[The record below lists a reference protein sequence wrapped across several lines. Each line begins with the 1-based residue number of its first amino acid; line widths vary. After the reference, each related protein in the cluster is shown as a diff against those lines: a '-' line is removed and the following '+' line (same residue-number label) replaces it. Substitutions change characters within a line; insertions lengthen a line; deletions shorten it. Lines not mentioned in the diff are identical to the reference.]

1 MRHNLLIVDD
11 EELIRQGLKARIEY
25 LEIDVDE
32 IFEAENGN
40 EALEMVDLHS
50 IDIVITDIKMP
61 DMNGI
66 ELIQEIQK
74 RKNGIQFVVLSGY
87 AEFSYAETAI
97 RLGVKAYLLKPL
109 SNDEL
114 KQTFQRLYEE
124 MESNAKMRYIERQQK
139 KLDREKQEYLLEKDI
154 NAIFAGATDEAL
166 SIDKLEHMMN
176 RNENHAFHKSCVY
189 LAIIHVD
196 KESYKD
202 NGFHKMDHELIRFSV
217 KNVFY
222 EVDSSC
228 EKIIVNS
235 LSDYNKLYGIF
246 IMDDEKRLRNEIERI
261 FLKMRSVLEK
271 KMEIYLTFGVSRC
284 AEDIRIDSV
293 KEAANNSVQAAKNKI
308 ESLKA
313 EEAKKAEEAA
323 KNNAANSSNTTSSNN
338 SSSQPSSDG
347 KYKKTLSMEATAY
360 SGGTLTA
367 MGLKPV
373 RDPGGISTIAVDPS
387 VIPLGS
393 KVYIPGYGYA
403 IASDTGGVIK
413 GNIIDLYMNS
423 HDEFISW
430 GRRQVTLHIVAYPG
444 EW

>member
-1 MRHNLLIVDD
+1 MQKRILSALIAMA
-11 EELIRQGLKARIEY
+11 I
-25 LEIDVDE
+25 
-32 IFEAENGN
+32 
-40 EALEMVDLHS
+40 S
-50 IDIVITDIKMP
+50 ISATHVVFADTVNDKKST
-61 DMNGI
+61 
-66 ELIQEIQK
+66 IQENK
-74 RKNGIQFVVLSGY
+74 
-87 AEFSYAETAI
+87 
-97 RLGVKAYLLKPL
+97 VKYSQLDNEVISLN
-109 SNDEL
+109 S
-114 KQTFQRLYEE
+114 QV
-124 MESNAKMRYIERQQK
+124 S
-139 KLDREKQEYLLEKDI
+139 KL
-154 NAIFAGATDEAL
+154 N
-166 SIDKLEHMMN
+166 
-176 RNENHAFHKSCVY
+176 
-189 LAIIHVD
+189 
-196 KESYKD
+196 
-202 NGFHKMDHELIRFSV
+202 
-217 KNVFY
+217 
-222 EVDSSC
+222 
-228 EKIIVNS
+228 
-235 LSDYNKLYGIF
+235 
-246 IMDDEKRLRNEIERI
+246 NEIEDLNAKLEDNKAKMKDTEEN
-261 FLKMRSVLEK
+261 LKETESKVSTLKTEIDEKQSVLGKRMRAMYKSKDSMNPVVFLLKSEDLSDLITRIDALARVTALDKNLIQSLDEQKDSLNSDIK
-271 KMEIYLTFGVSRC
+271 KLERDKAELKELKASTEESLKTLDSKKIEEQKKIDELNKQKEAVLEVIKENEMSLISHSVSVINSSSSINELES
-284 AEDIRIDSV
+284 AVSTLNQLIPQLNIDSV

-323 KNNAANSSNTTSSNN
+323 KNNATNSSNTTSSNS

-423 HDEFISW
+423 HDECISW

>member
-1 MRHNLLIVDD
+1 MQKRILSALIAMA
-11 EELIRQGLKARIEY
+11 I
-25 LEIDVDE
+25 
-32 IFEAENGN
+32 
-40 EALEMVDLHS
+40 S
-50 IDIVITDIKMP
+50 ISATHVVFADTVNDKKST
-61 DMNGI
+61 
-66 ELIQEIQK
+66 IQENK
-74 RKNGIQFVVLSGY
+74 
-87 AEFSYAETAI
+87 
-97 RLGVKAYLLKPL
+97 VKYSQLDNEVISLN
-109 SNDEL
+109 S
-114 KQTFQRLYEE
+114 QV
-124 MESNAKMRYIERQQK
+124 S
-139 KLDREKQEYLLEKDI
+139 KL
-154 NAIFAGATDEAL
+154 N
-166 SIDKLEHMMN
+166 
-176 RNENHAFHKSCVY
+176 
-189 LAIIHVD
+189 
-196 KESYKD
+196 
-202 NGFHKMDHELIRFSV
+202 
-217 KNVFY
+217 
-222 EVDSSC
+222 
-228 EKIIVNS
+228 
-235 LSDYNKLYGIF
+235 
-246 IMDDEKRLRNEIERI
+246 NEIEDLNAKLEDNKAKMKDTEEN
-261 FLKMRSVLEK
+261 LKETESKVSTLKTEIDEKQSVLGKRMRAMYKSKDSMNPVVFLLKSEDLSDLITRIDALARVTALDKNLIQSLDEQKDSLNSDIK
-271 KMEIYLTFGVSRC
+271 KLERDKAELKELKASTEESLKTLDSKKIEEQKKIDELNKQKEAVLEVIKENEMSLISHSVSVINSSSSISEIESAVSTLNQL
-284 AEDIRIDSV
+284 IPQLNIDSV

-423 HDEFISW
+423 HDECISW
-430 GRRQVTLHIVAYPG
+430 GRRQVTLQIVAYPG

>member
-1 MRHNLLIVDD
+1 MQKRILSALIAMA
-11 EELIRQGLKARIEY
+11 I
-25 LEIDVDE
+25 
-32 IFEAENGN
+32 
-40 EALEMVDLHS
+40 S
-50 IDIVITDIKMP
+50 ISATHVVFADTVNDKKST
-61 DMNGI
+61 
-66 ELIQEIQK
+66 IQENK
-74 RKNGIQFVVLSGY
+74 
-87 AEFSYAETAI
+87 
-97 RLGVKAYLLKPL
+97 VKYSQLDNEVISLN
-109 SNDEL
+109 S
-114 KQTFQRLYEE
+114 QV
-124 MESNAKMRYIERQQK
+124 S
-139 KLDREKQEYLLEKDI
+139 KL
-154 NAIFAGATDEAL
+154 N
-166 SIDKLEHMMN
+166 
-176 RNENHAFHKSCVY
+176 
-189 LAIIHVD
+189 
-196 KESYKD
+196 
-202 NGFHKMDHELIRFSV
+202 
-217 KNVFY
+217 
-222 EVDSSC
+222 
-228 EKIIVNS
+228 
-235 LSDYNKLYGIF
+235 
-246 IMDDEKRLRNEIERI
+246 NEIEDLNAKLEDNKAKMKDTEEN
-261 FLKMRSVLEK
+261 LKETESKVSTLKTEIDEKQSVLGKRMRAMYKSKDSMNPVVFLLKSEDLSDLITRIDALARVTALDKNLIQSLDEQKDSLNSDIK
-271 KMEIYLTFGVSRC
+271 KLERDKAELKELKASTEESLKTLDSKKIEEQKKIDELNKQKEAGFLEVIKENEMSLISHSVSVINSSSSINELES
-284 AEDIRIDSV
+284 AVSTLNQLIPQLNIDSV

-423 HDEFISW
+423 HDECISW

>member
-1 MRHNLLIVDD
+1 MQKRILSALIAMA
-11 EELIRQGLKARIEY
+11 I
-25 LEIDVDE
+25 
-32 IFEAENGN
+32 
-40 EALEMVDLHS
+40 S
-50 IDIVITDIKMP
+50 ISATHVVFADTVNDKKST
-61 DMNGI
+61 
-66 ELIQEIQK
+66 IQENK
-74 RKNGIQFVVLSGY
+74 
-87 AEFSYAETAI
+87 
-97 RLGVKAYLLKPL
+97 VKYSQLDNEVISLN
-109 SNDEL
+109 S
-114 KQTFQRLYEE
+114 QV
-124 MESNAKMRYIERQQK
+124 S
-139 KLDREKQEYLLEKDI
+139 KL
-154 NAIFAGATDEAL
+154 N
-166 SIDKLEHMMN
+166 
-176 RNENHAFHKSCVY
+176 
-189 LAIIHVD
+189 
-196 KESYKD
+196 
-202 NGFHKMDHELIRFSV
+202 
-217 KNVFY
+217 
-222 EVDSSC
+222 
-228 EKIIVNS
+228 
-235 LSDYNKLYGIF
+235 
-246 IMDDEKRLRNEIERI
+246 NEIEDLNAKLEDNKAKMKDTEEN
-261 FLKMRSVLEK
+261 LKETESKVSTLKTEIDEKQSVLGKRMRAMYKSKDSMNPVVFLLKSEDLSDLITRIDALARVTALDKNLIQSLDEQKDSLKSDIK
-271 KMEIYLTFGVSRC
+271 KLERDKAELKELKASTEESLKTLDSKKIEEQKKIDELNKQKEAVLEVIKENEMSLISHSVSVINSSSSINELES
-284 AEDIRIDSV
+284 AVSTLNQLIPQLNIDSV

-423 HDEFISW
+423 HDECISW

>member
-1 MRHNLLIVDD
+1 MQKRFLSALIAMA
-11 EELIRQGLKARIEY
+11 I
-25 LEIDVDE
+25 
-32 IFEAENGN
+32 
-40 EALEMVDLHS
+40 S
-50 IDIVITDIKMP
+50 ISATHVVFADTVNDKKST
-61 DMNGI
+61 
-66 ELIQEIQK
+66 IQENK
-74 RKNGIQFVVLSGY
+74 
-87 AEFSYAETAI
+87 
-97 RLGVKAYLLKPL
+97 VKYSQLDNEVISLN
-109 SNDEL
+109 S
-114 KQTFQRLYEE
+114 QV
-124 MESNAKMRYIERQQK
+124 S
-139 KLDREKQEYLLEKDI
+139 KL
-154 NAIFAGATDEAL
+154 N
-166 SIDKLEHMMN
+166 
-176 RNENHAFHKSCVY
+176 
-189 LAIIHVD
+189 
-196 KESYKD
+196 
-202 NGFHKMDHELIRFSV
+202 
-217 KNVFY
+217 
-222 EVDSSC
+222 
-228 EKIIVNS
+228 
-235 LSDYNKLYGIF
+235 
-246 IMDDEKRLRNEIERI
+246 NEIEDLNAKLEDNKAKMKDTEEN
-261 FLKMRSVLEK
+261 LKETESKVSTLKTEIDEKQSVLGKRMRAMYKSKDSMNPVVFLLKSEDLSDLITRIDALARVTALDKNLIQSLDEQKDSLNSDIK
-271 KMEIYLTFGVSRC
+271 KLERDKAELKELKASTEESLKTLDSKKIEEQKKIDELNKQKEAVLEVIKENEMSLISHSVSVINSSSSINELES
-284 AEDIRIDSV
+284 AVSTLNQLIPQLNIDSV

-423 HDEFISW
+423 HDECISW

>member
-1 MRHNLLIVDD
+1 MQKRILSALIAMA
-11 EELIRQGLKARIEY
+11 I
-25 LEIDVDE
+25 
-32 IFEAENGN
+32 
-40 EALEMVDLHS
+40 S
-50 IDIVITDIKMP
+50 ISATHVVFADTVNDKKST
-61 DMNGI
+61 
-66 ELIQEIQK
+66 IQENK
-74 RKNGIQFVVLSGY
+74 
-87 AEFSYAETAI
+87 
-97 RLGVKAYLLKPL
+97 VKYSQLDNEVISLN
-109 SNDEL
+109 S
-114 KQTFQRLYEE
+114 QV
-124 MESNAKMRYIERQQK
+124 S
-139 KLDREKQEYLLEKDI
+139 KL
-154 NAIFAGATDEAL
+154 N
-166 SIDKLEHMMN
+166 
-176 RNENHAFHKSCVY
+176 
-189 LAIIHVD
+189 
-196 KESYKD
+196 
-202 NGFHKMDHELIRFSV
+202 
-217 KNVFY
+217 
-222 EVDSSC
+222 
-228 EKIIVNS
+228 
-235 LSDYNKLYGIF
+235 
-246 IMDDEKRLRNEIERI
+246 NEIEDLNAKLEDNKAKMKDTEEN
-261 FLKMRSVLEK
+261 LKETESKVSTLKTEIDEKQSVLGKRMRAMYKSKDSMNPVVFLLKSEDLSDLITRIDALARVTALDKNLIQSLDEQKDSLNSDIK
-271 KMEIYLTFGVSRC
+271 KLERDKAELKELKASTEESLKTLDSKKIEEQKKIDELNKQKEAVLEVIKENEMSLISHSVSVINSSSSINELES
-284 AEDIRIDSV
+284 AVSTLNQLIPQLNIDSV

-313 EEAKKAEEAA
+313 EEAKKVEEAA

-423 HDEFISW
+423 HDECISW

>member
-1 MRHNLLIVDD
+1 MQKRILSALIAMA
-11 EELIRQGLKARIEY
+11 I
-25 LEIDVDE
+25 
-32 IFEAENGN
+32 
-40 EALEMVDLHS
+40 S
-50 IDIVITDIKMP
+50 ISATHVVFADTVNDKKST
-61 DMNGI
+61 
-66 ELIQEIQK
+66 IQENK
-74 RKNGIQFVVLSGY
+74 
-87 AEFSYAETAI
+87 
-97 RLGVKAYLLKPL
+97 VKYSQLDNEVISLN
-109 SNDEL
+109 S
-114 KQTFQRLYEE
+114 QV
-124 MESNAKMRYIERQQK
+124 S
-139 KLDREKQEYLLEKDI
+139 KL
-154 NAIFAGATDEAL
+154 N
-166 SIDKLEHMMN
+166 
-176 RNENHAFHKSCVY
+176 
-189 LAIIHVD
+189 
-196 KESYKD
+196 
-202 NGFHKMDHELIRFSV
+202 
-217 KNVFY
+217 
-222 EVDSSC
+222 
-228 EKIIVNS
+228 
-235 LSDYNKLYGIF
+235 
-246 IMDDEKRLRNEIERI
+246 NEIEDLNAKLEDNKAKMKDTEEN
-261 FLKMRSVLEK
+261 LKETESKVSTLKTEIDEKQSVLGKRMRAMYKSKDSMNPVVFLLKSEDLSDLITRIDALARVTALDKNLIQSLDEQKDSLNSDIK
-271 KMEIYLTFGVSRC
+271 KLERDKAELKELKASTEESLKTLDSKKIEEQKKIDELNKQKEAVLEVIKENEMSLISHSVSVINSSSSIN
-284 AEDIRIDSV
+284 ELESVVSTLNQLIPQLNIDSV

-313 EEAKKAEEAA
+313 EEAKKVEEAA

-423 HDEFISW
+423 HDECISW

>member
-1 MRHNLLIVDD
+1 MQKRILSALIAMA
-11 EELIRQGLKARIEY
+11 I
-25 LEIDVDE
+25 
-32 IFEAENGN
+32 
-40 EALEMVDLHS
+40 S
-50 IDIVITDIKMP
+50 ISATHVVFADTVNDKKST
-61 DMNGI
+61 
-66 ELIQEIQK
+66 IQENK
-74 RKNGIQFVVLSGY
+74 
-87 AEFSYAETAI
+87 
-97 RLGVKAYLLKPL
+97 VKYSQLDNEVISLN
-109 SNDEL
+109 S
-114 KQTFQRLYEE
+114 QV
-124 MESNAKMRYIERQQK
+124 S
-139 KLDREKQEYLLEKDI
+139 KL
-154 NAIFAGATDEAL
+154 N
-166 SIDKLEHMMN
+166 
-176 RNENHAFHKSCVY
+176 
-189 LAIIHVD
+189 
-196 KESYKD
+196 
-202 NGFHKMDHELIRFSV
+202 
-217 KNVFY
+217 
-222 EVDSSC
+222 
-228 EKIIVNS
+228 
-235 LSDYNKLYGIF
+235 
-246 IMDDEKRLRNEIERI
+246 NEIEELNAKLADNKAKMKDTEEN
-261 FLKMRSVLEK
+261 LKETESKVSTLKTEIDEKQSVLGKRMRAMYKSKDSMNPVVFLLKSEDLSDLITRIDALARVTALDKNLIQSLDEQKDSLNSDIK
-271 KMEIYLTFGVSRC
+271 KLERDKAELKELKASTEESLKTLDSKKIEEQKKIDELNKQKEAVLEVIKENEMSLISHSVSVINSSSSINELES
-284 AEDIRIDSV
+284 AVSTLNQLIPQLNIDSV

-423 HDEFISW
+423 HDECISW

>member
-1 MRHNLLIVDD
+1 MQKRILSALIAMA
-11 EELIRQGLKARIEY
+11 I
-25 LEIDVDE
+25 
-32 IFEAENGN
+32 
-40 EALEMVDLHS
+40 S
-50 IDIVITDIKMP
+50 ISATHVVFADTVNDKKST
-61 DMNGI
+61 
-66 ELIQEIQK
+66 IQENK
-74 RKNGIQFVVLSGY
+74 
-87 AEFSYAETAI
+87 
-97 RLGVKAYLLKPL
+97 VKYSQLDNEVISLN
-109 SNDEL
+109 S
-114 KQTFQRLYEE
+114 QV
-124 MESNAKMRYIERQQK
+124 S
-139 KLDREKQEYLLEKDI
+139 KL
-154 NAIFAGATDEAL
+154 N
-166 SIDKLEHMMN
+166 
-176 RNENHAFHKSCVY
+176 
-189 LAIIHVD
+189 
-196 KESYKD
+196 
-202 NGFHKMDHELIRFSV
+202 
-217 KNVFY
+217 
-222 EVDSSC
+222 
-228 EKIIVNS
+228 
-235 LSDYNKLYGIF
+235 
-246 IMDDEKRLRNEIERI
+246 NEIEDLNAKLEDNKAKMKDTEEN
-261 FLKMRSVLEK
+261 LKETESKVSTLKTEIDEKQSVLGKRMRAMYKSKDSMNPVVFLLKSEDLSDLITRIDALARVTALDKNLIQSLDEQKDSLNSDIK
-271 KMEIYLTFGVSRC
+271 KLERDKAELKELKASTEESLKTLDSKKIEEQKKIDELNKQKEAVLEVIKENEMSLISHSVSVINSSSSINELES
-284 AEDIRIDSV
+284 AVSTLNQLIPQLNIDSV

-347 KYKKTLSMEATAY
+347 KYNKTLSMEATAY

-423 HDEFISW
+423 HDECISW

>member
-1 MRHNLLIVDD
+1 MQKRILSALIAMA
-11 EELIRQGLKARIEY
+11 I
-25 LEIDVDE
+25 
-32 IFEAENGN
+32 
-40 EALEMVDLHS
+40 S
-50 IDIVITDIKMP
+50 ISATHVVFADTVNDKKST
-61 DMNGI
+61 
-66 ELIQEIQK
+66 IQENK
-74 RKNGIQFVVLSGY
+74 
-87 AEFSYAETAI
+87 
-97 RLGVKAYLLKPL
+97 VKYSQLDNEVISLN
-109 SNDEL
+109 S
-114 KQTFQRLYEE
+114 QV
-124 MESNAKMRYIERQQK
+124 S
-139 KLDREKQEYLLEKDI
+139 KL
-154 NAIFAGATDEAL
+154 N
-166 SIDKLEHMMN
+166 
-176 RNENHAFHKSCVY
+176 
-189 LAIIHVD
+189 
-196 KESYKD
+196 
-202 NGFHKMDHELIRFSV
+202 
-217 KNVFY
+217 
-222 EVDSSC
+222 
-228 EKIIVNS
+228 
-235 LSDYNKLYGIF
+235 
-246 IMDDEKRLRNEIERI
+246 NEIEDLNAKLEDNKAKMKDTEEN
-261 FLKMRSVLEK
+261 LKETESKVSTLKTEIDEKQSVLGKRMRAMYKSKDSMNPVVFLLKSEDLSDLITRIDALARVTALDKNLIQSLDEQKDSLNSDIK
-271 KMEIYLTFGVSRC
+271 KLERDKAELKELKASTEESIKTLDSKKIEEQKKIDELNKQKEAVLEVIKENEMSLISHSVSVINSSSSINELES
-284 AEDIRIDSV
+284 AVSTLNQLIPQLNIDSV

-423 HDEFISW
+423 HDECISW

>member
-1 MRHNLLIVDD
+1 MQKRFLSALI
-11 EELIRQGLKARIEY
+11 A
-25 LEIDVDE
+25 
-32 IFEAENGN
+32 
-40 EALEMVDLHS
+40 MS
-50 IDIVITDIKMP
+50 ISISATHVVFADTVNDKKST
-61 DMNGI
+61 
-66 ELIQEIQK
+66 IQENK
-74 RKNGIQFVVLSGY
+74 
-87 AEFSYAETAI
+87 
-97 RLGVKAYLLKPL
+97 VKYSQLDNEVISLN
-109 SNDEL
+109 S
-114 KQTFQRLYEE
+114 QV
-124 MESNAKMRYIERQQK
+124 S
-139 KLDREKQEYLLEKDI
+139 KL
-154 NAIFAGATDEAL
+154 N
-166 SIDKLEHMMN
+166 
-176 RNENHAFHKSCVY
+176 
-189 LAIIHVD
+189 
-196 KESYKD
+196 
-202 NGFHKMDHELIRFSV
+202 
-217 KNVFY
+217 
-222 EVDSSC
+222 
-228 EKIIVNS
+228 
-235 LSDYNKLYGIF
+235 
-246 IMDDEKRLRNEIERI
+246 NEIEDLNAKLEDNKAKMKDTEEN
-261 FLKMRSVLEK
+261 LKETESKVSTLKTEIDEKQSVLGKRMRAMYKSKDSMNPVVFLLKSEDLSDLITRIDALARVTALDKNLIQSLDEQKDSLNSDIK
-271 KMEIYLTFGVSRC
+271 KLERDKAELKELKASTEESLKTLDSKKIEEQKKIDELNKQKEAVLEVIKENEMSLISHSVSVINSSSSINELES
-284 AEDIRIDSV
+284 AVSTLNQLIPQLNIDSV

-423 HDEFISW
+423 HDECISW

>member
-1 MRHNLLIVDD
+1 MQKRILSALIAMA
-11 EELIRQGLKARIEY
+11 I
-25 LEIDVDE
+25 
-32 IFEAENGN
+32 
-40 EALEMVDLHS
+40 S
-50 IDIVITDIKMP
+50 ISATHVVFADTVNDKKST
-61 DMNGI
+61 
-66 ELIQEIQK
+66 IQENK
-74 RKNGIQFVVLSGY
+74 
-87 AEFSYAETAI
+87 
-97 RLGVKAYLLKPL
+97 VKYSQLDNEVISLN
-109 SNDEL
+109 S
-114 KQTFQRLYEE
+114 QV
-124 MESNAKMRYIERQQK
+124 S
-139 KLDREKQEYLLEKDI
+139 KL
-154 NAIFAGATDEAL
+154 N
-166 SIDKLEHMMN
+166 
-176 RNENHAFHKSCVY
+176 
-189 LAIIHVD
+189 
-196 KESYKD
+196 
-202 NGFHKMDHELIRFSV
+202 
-217 KNVFY
+217 
-222 EVDSSC
+222 
-228 EKIIVNS
+228 
-235 LSDYNKLYGIF
+235 
-246 IMDDEKRLRNEIERI
+246 NEIEELNAKLADNKAKMKDTEES
-261 FLKMRSVLEK
+261 LKETESKVSTLKTEIDEKQSVLGKRMRAMYKSKDSMNPVVFLLKSEDLSDLITRIDALARVTALDKNLIQSLDEQKDSLNSDIK
-271 KMEIYLTFGVSRC
+271 KLERDKAELKELKASTEESLKTLDSKKIEEQKKIDELNKQKEAVLEVIKENEMSLISHSVSVINSSSSINELES
-284 AEDIRIDSV
+284 AVSTLNQLIPQLNIDSV

-403 IASDTGGVIK
+403 IASDTGGIIK

-423 HDEFISW
+423 HDECISW

>member
-1 MRHNLLIVDD
+1 MQKRILSALIAMA
-11 EELIRQGLKARIEY
+11 I
-25 LEIDVDE
+25 
-32 IFEAENGN
+32 
-40 EALEMVDLHS
+40 S
-50 IDIVITDIKMP
+50 IPATHVVFADTVNDKKST
-61 DMNGI
+61 
-66 ELIQEIQK
+66 IQENK
-74 RKNGIQFVVLSGY
+74 
-87 AEFSYAETAI
+87 
-97 RLGVKAYLLKPL
+97 VKYSQLDNEVISLN
-109 SNDEL
+109 S
-114 KQTFQRLYEE
+114 QV
-124 MESNAKMRYIERQQK
+124 S
-139 KLDREKQEYLLEKDI
+139 KL
-154 NAIFAGATDEAL
+154 N
-166 SIDKLEHMMN
+166 
-176 RNENHAFHKSCVY
+176 
-189 LAIIHVD
+189 
-196 KESYKD
+196 
-202 NGFHKMDHELIRFSV
+202 
-217 KNVFY
+217 
-222 EVDSSC
+222 
-228 EKIIVNS
+228 
-235 LSDYNKLYGIF
+235 
-246 IMDDEKRLRNEIERI
+246 NEIEDLNAKLEDNKAKMKDTEEN
-261 FLKMRSVLEK
+261 LKETESKVSTLKTEIDEKQSVLGKRMRAMYKSKDSMNPVVFLLKSEDLSDLITRIDALARVTALDKNLIQSLDEQKDSLNSDIK
-271 KMEIYLTFGVSRC
+271 KLERDKAELKELKASTEESLKTLDSKKIEEQKKIDELNKQKEAVLEVIKENEMSLISHSVSVINSSSSINELES
-284 AEDIRIDSV
+284 AVSTLNQLIPQLNIDSV

-423 HDEFISW
+423 HDECISW

>member
-1 MRHNLLIVDD
+1 MQKRILSALIAMA
-11 EELIRQGLKARIEY
+11 I
-25 LEIDVDE
+25 
-32 IFEAENGN
+32 
-40 EALEMVDLHS
+40 S
-50 IDIVITDIKMP
+50 ISATHVVFADTVNDKKST
-61 DMNGI
+61 
-66 ELIQEIQK
+66 IQENK
-74 RKNGIQFVVLSGY
+74 
-87 AEFSYAETAI
+87 
-97 RLGVKAYLLKPL
+97 VKYSQLDNEVISLN
-109 SNDEL
+109 S
-114 KQTFQRLYEE
+114 QV
-124 MESNAKMRYIERQQK
+124 S
-139 KLDREKQEYLLEKDI
+139 KL
-154 NAIFAGATDEAL
+154 N
-166 SIDKLEHMMN
+166 
-176 RNENHAFHKSCVY
+176 
-189 LAIIHVD
+189 
-196 KESYKD
+196 
-202 NGFHKMDHELIRFSV
+202 
-217 KNVFY
+217 
-222 EVDSSC
+222 
-228 EKIIVNS
+228 
-235 LSDYNKLYGIF
+235 
-246 IMDDEKRLRNEIERI
+246 NEIEDLNAKLEDNKAKMKDTEEN
-261 FLKMRSVLEK
+261 LKETESKVSTLKTEIDEKQSVLGKRMRAMYKSKDSMNPVVFLLKSEDLSDLITRLDALARVAALDKNLIKSLDEQKDSLNSDIK
-271 KMEIYLTFGVSRC
+271 KLERDKAELKELKASTEESLKTLDSKKIEEQKKIDELNKQKEAVLEVIKENEMSLISHSVSVINSSSSINELES
-284 AEDIRIDSV
+284 AVSTLNQLIPQLNIDSV

-423 HDEFISW
+423 HDECISW

>member
-1 MRHNLLIVDD
+1 MQKRILSALIAMA
-11 EELIRQGLKARIEY
+11 I
-25 LEIDVDE
+25 
-32 IFEAENGN
+32 
-40 EALEMVDLHS
+40 S
-50 IDIVITDIKMP
+50 ISATHVVFADTVNDKKST
-61 DMNGI
+61 
-66 ELIQEIQK
+66 IQENK
-74 RKNGIQFVVLSGY
+74 
-87 AEFSYAETAI
+87 
-97 RLGVKAYLLKPL
+97 VKYSQLDNEVISLN
-109 SNDEL
+109 S
-114 KQTFQRLYEE
+114 QV
-124 MESNAKMRYIERQQK
+124 S
-139 KLDREKQEYLLEKDI
+139 KL
-154 NAIFAGATDEAL
+154 N
-166 SIDKLEHMMN
+166 
-176 RNENHAFHKSCVY
+176 
-189 LAIIHVD
+189 
-196 KESYKD
+196 
-202 NGFHKMDHELIRFSV
+202 
-217 KNVFY
+217 
-222 EVDSSC
+222 
-228 EKIIVNS
+228 
-235 LSDYNKLYGIF
+235 
-246 IMDDEKRLRNEIERI
+246 NEIEDLNAKLEDNKAKMKDTEEN
-261 FLKMRSVLEK
+261 LKETESKVSTLKTEIDEKQSVLGKRMRAMYKSKDSMNPVVFLLKSEDLSDLITRIDALARVTALDKNLIQSLDEQKDSLNSDIK
-271 KMEIYLTFGVSRC
+271 KLERDKAELKELKASTEESLKTLDSKKIEEQKKIDELNKQKEAVLEVIKENEMSLISHSVSVINSSSSINELEIAVSTLNQL
-284 AEDIRIDSV
+284 IPQLNIDSV

-323 KNNAANSSNTTSSNN
+323 KNNAVNSSNTTSSNN

-423 HDEFISW
+423 HDECISW

>member
-1 MRHNLLIVDD
+1 MQKRILSALIAMA
-11 EELIRQGLKARIEY
+11 I
-25 LEIDVDE
+25 
-32 IFEAENGN
+32 
-40 EALEMVDLHS
+40 S
-50 IDIVITDIKMP
+50 ISANHVVFADTVNDKKST
-61 DMNGI
+61 
-66 ELIQEIQK
+66 IQENK
-74 RKNGIQFVVLSGY
+74 
-87 AEFSYAETAI
+87 
-97 RLGVKAYLLKPL
+97 VKYSQLDNEVISLN
-109 SNDEL
+109 S
-114 KQTFQRLYEE
+114 QV
-124 MESNAKMRYIERQQK
+124 S
-139 KLDREKQEYLLEKDI
+139 KL
-154 NAIFAGATDEAL
+154 N
-166 SIDKLEHMMN
+166 
-176 RNENHAFHKSCVY
+176 
-189 LAIIHVD
+189 
-196 KESYKD
+196 
-202 NGFHKMDHELIRFSV
+202 
-217 KNVFY
+217 
-222 EVDSSC
+222 
-228 EKIIVNS
+228 
-235 LSDYNKLYGIF
+235 
-246 IMDDEKRLRNEIERI
+246 NEIEDLNAKLEDNKAKMKDTEEN
-261 FLKMRSVLEK
+261 LKETESKVSTLKTEIDEKQSVLGKRMRAMYKSKDSMNPVVFLLKSEDLSDLITRIDALARVTALDKNLIQSLDEQKDSLNSDIK
-271 KMEIYLTFGVSRC
+271 KLERDKAELKELKASTEESLKTLDSKKIEEQKKIDELNKQKEAVLEVIKENEMSLISQSVSVINSSSSINELES
-284 AEDIRIDSV
+284 AVSTLNQLIPQLNIDSV

-423 HDEFISW
+423 HDECISW

>member
-1 MRHNLLIVDD
+1 MQKRILSALIAMA
-11 EELIRQGLKARIEY
+11 I
-25 LEIDVDE
+25 
-32 IFEAENGN
+32 
-40 EALEMVDLHS
+40 S
-50 IDIVITDIKMP
+50 ISANHVVFADTVNDKKST
-61 DMNGI
+61 
-66 ELIQEIQK
+66 IQENK
-74 RKNGIQFVVLSGY
+74 
-87 AEFSYAETAI
+87 
-97 RLGVKAYLLKPL
+97 VKYSQLDNEVISLN
-109 SNDEL
+109 S
-114 KQTFQRLYEE
+114 QV
-124 MESNAKMRYIERQQK
+124 S
-139 KLDREKQEYLLEKDI
+139 KL
-154 NAIFAGATDEAL
+154 N
-166 SIDKLEHMMN
+166 
-176 RNENHAFHKSCVY
+176 
-189 LAIIHVD
+189 
-196 KESYKD
+196 
-202 NGFHKMDHELIRFSV
+202 
-217 KNVFY
+217 
-222 EVDSSC
+222 
-228 EKIIVNS
+228 
-235 LSDYNKLYGIF
+235 
-246 IMDDEKRLRNEIERI
+246 NEIEDLNAKLEDNKAKMKDTEEN
-261 FLKMRSVLEK
+261 LKETESKVSTLKTEIDEKQSVLGKRMRAMYKSKDSMNPVVFLLKSEDLSDLITRIDALARVTALDKNLIQSLDEQKDSLNSDIK
-271 KMEIYLTFGVSRC
+271 KLERDKAELKELKASTEESLKTLDSKKIEEQKKIDELNKQKEAVLEVIKENEMSLISHSVSVINSSSSINELES
-284 AEDIRIDSV
+284 AVSTLNQLIPQLNIDSV

-338 SSSQPSSDG
+338 SSSQHSSDG

-423 HDEFISW
+423 HDECISW

>member
-1 MRHNLLIVDD
+1 MQKRILSALIAMA
-11 EELIRQGLKARIEY
+11 I
-25 LEIDVDE
+25 
-32 IFEAENGN
+32 
-40 EALEMVDLHS
+40 S
-50 IDIVITDIKMP
+50 ISATHVVFADTVNDKKST
-61 DMNGI
+61 
-66 ELIQEIQK
+66 IQENK
-74 RKNGIQFVVLSGY
+74 
-87 AEFSYAETAI
+87 
-97 RLGVKAYLLKPL
+97 VKYSQLDNEVISLN
-109 SNDEL
+109 S
-114 KQTFQRLYEE
+114 QV
-124 MESNAKMRYIERQQK
+124 S
-139 KLDREKQEYLLEKDI
+139 KL
-154 NAIFAGATDEAL
+154 N
-166 SIDKLEHMMN
+166 
-176 RNENHAFHKSCVY
+176 
-189 LAIIHVD
+189 
-196 KESYKD
+196 
-202 NGFHKMDHELIRFSV
+202 
-217 KNVFY
+217 
-222 EVDSSC
+222 
-228 EKIIVNS
+228 
-235 LSDYNKLYGIF
+235 
-246 IMDDEKRLRNEIERI
+246 NEIEDLNAKLEDNKAKMKDTEEN
-261 FLKMRSVLEK
+261 LKETESKVSTLKTEIDKKQSVLGKRMRAMYKSKDSMNPVVFLLKSEDLSDLITRIDALARVTALDKNLIQSLDEQKDSLNSDIK
-271 KMEIYLTFGVSRC
+271 KLERDKAELKELKASTEESLKTLDSKKIEEQKKIDELNKQKEAVLEVIKENEMSLISHSVSVINSSSSINELES
-284 AEDIRIDSV
+284 AVSTLNQLIPQLNIDSV

-423 HDEFISW
+423 HDECISW

>member
-1 MRHNLLIVDD
+1 MQKRILSALIAMA
-11 EELIRQGLKARIEY
+11 I
-25 LEIDVDE
+25 
-32 IFEAENGN
+32 
-40 EALEMVDLHS
+40 S
-50 IDIVITDIKMP
+50 ISATHVVFADTVNDKKST
-61 DMNGI
+61 
-66 ELIQEIQK
+66 IQENK
-74 RKNGIQFVVLSGY
+74 
-87 AEFSYAETAI
+87 
-97 RLGVKAYLLKPL
+97 VKYSQLDNEVISLN
-109 SNDEL
+109 S
-114 KQTFQRLYEE
+114 QV
-124 MESNAKMRYIERQQK
+124 S
-139 KLDREKQEYLLEKDI
+139 KL
-154 NAIFAGATDEAL
+154 N
-166 SIDKLEHMMN
+166 
-176 RNENHAFHKSCVY
+176 
-189 LAIIHVD
+189 
-196 KESYKD
+196 
-202 NGFHKMDHELIRFSV
+202 
-217 KNVFY
+217 
-222 EVDSSC
+222 
-228 EKIIVNS
+228 
-235 LSDYNKLYGIF
+235 
-246 IMDDEKRLRNEIERI
+246 NEIEDLNAKLEDNKAKMKDTEEN
-261 FLKMRSVLEK
+261 LKETESKVSTLKTEIDEKQSVLGKRMRAMYKSKDSMNPVVFLLKSEDLSVLITRIDALARVTALDKNLIQSLDEQKDSLNSDIK
-271 KMEIYLTFGVSRC
+271 KLERDKAELKELKASTEESLKTLDSKKIEEQKKIDELNKQKEAVLEVIKENEMSLISHSVSVINSSSSINELES
-284 AEDIRIDSV
+284 AVSTLNQLIPQLNIDSV

-423 HDEFISW
+423 HDECISW

>member
-1 MRHNLLIVDD
+1 MQKRILSALIAMA
-11 EELIRQGLKARIEY
+11 I
-25 LEIDVDE
+25 
-32 IFEAENGN
+32 
-40 EALEMVDLHS
+40 S
-50 IDIVITDIKMP
+50 ISATHVVFADTVNDKKST
-61 DMNGI
+61 
-66 ELIQEIQK
+66 IQENK
-74 RKNGIQFVVLSGY
+74 
-87 AEFSYAETAI
+87 
-97 RLGVKAYLLKPL
+97 VKYSQLDNEVISLN
-109 SNDEL
+109 S
-114 KQTFQRLYEE
+114 QV
-124 MESNAKMRYIERQQK
+124 S
-139 KLDREKQEYLLEKDI
+139 KL
-154 NAIFAGATDEAL
+154 N
-166 SIDKLEHMMN
+166 
-176 RNENHAFHKSCVY
+176 
-189 LAIIHVD
+189 
-196 KESYKD
+196 
-202 NGFHKMDHELIRFSV
+202 
-217 KNVFY
+217 
-222 EVDSSC
+222 
-228 EKIIVNS
+228 
-235 LSDYNKLYGIF
+235 
-246 IMDDEKRLRNEIERI
+246 NEIEDLNAKLEDKKAKMKDTEEN
-261 FLKMRSVLEK
+261 LKETESKVSTLKTEIDEKQSVLGKRMRAMYKSKDSMNPVVFLLKSEDLSDLITRIDALARVTALDKNLIQSLDEQKDSLNSDIK
-271 KMEIYLTFGVSRC
+271 KLERDKAELKELKASTEESLKTLDSKKIEEQKKIDELNKQKEAVLEVIKENEMSLISHSVSVINSSSSINELES
-284 AEDIRIDSV
+284 AVSTLNQLIPQLNIDSV

-423 HDEFISW
+423 HDECISW

>member
-1 MRHNLLIVDD
+1 MQKRILSALIAMA
-11 EELIRQGLKARIEY
+11 I
-25 LEIDVDE
+25 
-32 IFEAENGN
+32 
-40 EALEMVDLHS
+40 S
-50 IDIVITDIKMP
+50 ISATHVVFADTVNDKKST
-61 DMNGI
+61 
-66 ELIQEIQK
+66 IQENK
-74 RKNGIQFVVLSGY
+74 
-87 AEFSYAETAI
+87 
-97 RLGVKAYLLKPL
+97 VKYSQLDNEVISLN
-109 SNDEL
+109 S
-114 KQTFQRLYEE
+114 QV
-124 MESNAKMRYIERQQK
+124 S
-139 KLDREKQEYLLEKDI
+139 KL
-154 NAIFAGATDEAL
+154 N
-166 SIDKLEHMMN
+166 
-176 RNENHAFHKSCVY
+176 
-189 LAIIHVD
+189 
-196 KESYKD
+196 
-202 NGFHKMDHELIRFSV
+202 
-217 KNVFY
+217 
-222 EVDSSC
+222 
-228 EKIIVNS
+228 
-235 LSDYNKLYGIF
+235 
-246 IMDDEKRLRNEIERI
+246 NEIEDLNAKLEDNKAKMKDTEEN
-261 FLKMRSVLEK
+261 LKETESKVSTLKTEIDEKQSVLGKRMRAMYKSKDSMNPVVFLLKSEDLSDLITRIDALARVTALDKNLIQSLDEQKDSLNSDIKKLEREK
-271 KMEIYLTFGVSRC
+271 AELKELKASTEESLKTLDSKKIEEQKKIDELNKQKEAVLEVIKENEMSLISHSVSVINSSSSINELES
-284 AEDIRIDSV
+284 AVSTLNQLIPQLNIDSV

-423 HDEFISW
+423 HDECISW

>member
-1 MRHNLLIVDD
+1 MQKRILSALIAMAV
-11 EELIRQGLKARIEY
+11 
-25 LEIDVDE
+25 
-32 IFEAENGN
+32 
-40 EALEMVDLHS
+40 S
-50 IDIVITDIKMP
+50 ISATHVVFADTLNDKKST
-61 DMNGI
+61 
-66 ELIQEIQK
+66 IQENK
-74 RKNGIQFVVLSGY
+74 
-87 AEFSYAETAI
+87 
-97 RLGVKAYLLKPL
+97 VKYSQLDNEVISLN
-109 SNDEL
+109 S
-114 KQTFQRLYEE
+114 QV
-124 MESNAKMRYIERQQK
+124 S
-139 KLDREKQEYLLEKDI
+139 KL
-154 NAIFAGATDEAL
+154 N
-166 SIDKLEHMMN
+166 
-176 RNENHAFHKSCVY
+176 
-189 LAIIHVD
+189 
-196 KESYKD
+196 
-202 NGFHKMDHELIRFSV
+202 
-217 KNVFY
+217 
-222 EVDSSC
+222 
-228 EKIIVNS
+228 
-235 LSDYNKLYGIF
+235 
-246 IMDDEKRLRNEIERI
+246 NEIEDLNAKLEDNKAKMKDTEEN
-261 FLKMRSVLEK
+261 LKETESKVSTLKTEIDEKQSVLGKRMRAMYKSKDSMNPVVFLLKSEDLSDLITRIDALARVTALDKNLIQSLDEQKDSLNSDIK
-271 KMEIYLTFGVSRC
+271 KLERDKAKLKELKASTEESLKTLDSKKIEEQKKIDELNKQKEAVLEVIKENEMSLISHSVSVINSSSSINELES
-284 AEDIRIDSV
+284 AVSTLNQLIPQLNIDSV

-423 HDEFISW
+423 HDECISW